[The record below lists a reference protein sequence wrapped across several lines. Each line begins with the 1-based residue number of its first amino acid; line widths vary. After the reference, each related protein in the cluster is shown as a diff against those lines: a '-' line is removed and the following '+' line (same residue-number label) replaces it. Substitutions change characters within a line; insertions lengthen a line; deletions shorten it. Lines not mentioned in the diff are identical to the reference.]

1 MEMQV
6 REMDCPSCGG
16 SLKLTSVYVRTTIC
30 PYCDQT
36 LHIDDFG
43 LSVAGKQPKLADYP
57 TRFALGRKGKI
68 KGKNFEVVG
77 RVRYRGEDCFWDEW
91 YLTFEDGKPGWLTE
105 EEGECALFNK
115 EKVKSAVPDKS
126 NLRVGKTID
135 LNNYKIFITEIGE
148 VSLEGGEGQ
157 LFFVVR
163 PNTPL
168 LHIDGNAGGKLVS
181 IEFYEKEIEFHIGES
196 LEYEDILISKEA

>member
-115 EKVKSAVPDKS
+115 EKIKTSVPDRSQLK
-126 NLRVGKTID
+126 VGKTVDI
-135 LNNYKIFITEIGE
+135 NNYKIFVTETGE
-148 VSLEGGEGQ
+148 VSIEGGEGQ
-157 LFFVVR
+157 LFFVVK
-163 PNTPL
+163 PGTEL
-168 LHIDGNAGGKLVS
+168 IHIDGNAGGKLVS
-181 IEFYEKEIEFHIGES
+181 IEFYEKEIEFHTGES
-196 LEYEDILISKEA
+196 LEYEDIVINR